1 MIPQYE
7 EYMLPLLNFAADGQE
22 HTNSETYD
30 RMAREFNVSDDE
42 RAQRFKSG
50 AKIFPSRVHWAI
62 LYLSRAGL
70 LEATRRACFKIT
82 SEGLRVVAQKPDY
95 IDVQFLRAYPEFVKF
110 LNKKAGQRKTKPQES
125 HIVSEKTPDEQLDSA
140 YNELRQNLAED
151 LLATVKVAS
160 PQFFENLVV
169 DVLVKMGYG
178 GSTEDA
184 GEAVGKTGDGGID
197 GVIKQDPL
205 GLGVLYVQAK
215 RWEGSVGSPEIQ
227 KFVGALHGKHTRQG
241 VFITT
246 GSFTAEATR
255 YVKNIDDKIIL
266 IDGERLAELM
276 IDHNVGVSTITEF
289 EVKKV
294 DLDYFAED

>member
-1 MIPQYE
+1 M
-7 EYMLPLLNFAADGQE
+7 
-22 HTNSETYD
+22 
-30 RMAREFNVSDDE
+30 
-42 RAQRFKSG
+42 
-50 AKIFPSRVHWAI
+50 
-62 LYLSRAGL
+62 
-70 LEATRRACFKIT
+70 
-82 SEGLRVVAQKPDY
+82 
-95 IDVQFLRAYPEFVKF
+95 
-110 LNKKAGQRKTKPQES
+110 
-125 HIVSEKTPDEQLDSA
+125 
-140 YNELRQNLAED
+140 
-151 LLATVKVAS
+151 AS

-205 GLGVLYVQAK
+205 GLGILYVQAK

-266 IDGERLAELM
+266 IDGDQLAQLM
-276 IDHNVGVSTITEF
+276 IDHYVGVSKVAEY
-289 EVKKV
+289 EVKRV
-294 DLDYFAED
+294 DSDYFTEE